1 LEDHLRHR
9 QVSAMELMPSSLLA
23 IAISFVDPEVA
34 LWALALNFAVPLIRK
49 WSGRAA
55 LPG

>member
-1 LEDHLRHR
+1 
-9 QVSAMELMPSSLLA
+9 MELMPSSLLA

-34 LWALALNFAVPLIRK
+34 PWALALNFALPLIRK